1 VSVIAVHCFES
12 STFVLGTSARH
23 RVRFLSEQ
31 LDTSTPAGKLVFTVL
46 GAVAELE
53 RSVIV
58 EGVMAGLRNAHA
70 KGKQFGRQKK
80 NQLVLGIRPG
90 SGLTFKDQRKKR

>member
-1 VSVIAVHCFES
+1 LPWAHQQGIEFVSF
-12 STFVLGTSARH
+12 
-23 RVRFLSEQ
+23 SEQ
-31 LDTSTPAGKLVFTVL
+31 LDTSTPTDKLVFTVL

-58 EGVMAGLRNAHA
+58 ERVMAGLRNARA
-70 KGKQFGRQKK
+70 KGKQFGRPKK
-80 NQLVLGIRPG
+80 NQLVLDIRPG